1 MMQAFYV
8 GQYVDVSMWDS
19 IWMYVG
25 QYVDVN
31 SVTVCGCNCVGQY
44 GCMWDSMWM
53 YVGQYMD
60 IYGTACGCKYV

>member
-1 MMQAFYV
+1 M
-8 GQYVDVSMWDS
+8 DVCGTVCGCKS
-19 IWMYVG
+19 VG

-44 GCMWDSMWM
+44 GCMCDSMWM